1 MKRQAIFKAT
11 NAPEIIPGEMSDM
24 DISRISLVR
33 KGANKQKIQIYKE
46 DETDEDEQ
54 AEPDEKGLMAI
65 LKSYFLGSARKSDE
79 AVAPAAKKTSKKTF
93 SSMMAVNDITE
104 NMWRANDTL
113 RSVMRDIIN
122 NEEITDKKAALLQAV
137 DEYSAYM
144 KNKVNV
150 STIAKGDSF
159 FDVPEVVIEKA
170 GKKVSSKNLET
181 LKAAL
186 NALTAVISEA
196 EPAPEGQTGTSKEKN
211 EEELEVKKE
220 ELTEIMK
227 QALEQALEPIN
238 ERLDKIEKADGK
250 EREPEGDEVTVEKE
264 AGEFAEILKAAVG
277 EALKPIS
284 DRLEKVEKS
293 RGMARSLEGE
303 EDPARVEK
311 GADIFDGFFVS
322 E

>member
-1 MKRQAIFKAT
+1 MLMRQNIFKAAK
-11 NAPEIIPGEMSDM
+11 APEIIPGEMSDM

-46 DETDEDEQ
+46 DETDEQE
-54 AEPDEKGLMAI
+54 EPDEKGLMAI
-65 LKSYFLGSARKSDE
+65 LKSYFQGSTRKADE
-79 AVAPAAKKTSKKTF
+79 AAAPAAKKKSKKTF

-137 DEYSAYM
+137 DEYSTYM
-144 KNKVNV
+144 KDKVNV

-159 FDVPEVVIEKA
+159 FDVPDVVIEKA

-186 NALTAVISEA
+186 QALNTVISEA
-196 EPAPEGQTGTSKEKN
+196 EPELESQKTDTGKEEN
-211 EEELEVKKE
+211 EEESEVKKE
-220 ELTEIMK
+220 DLTEVMK
-227 QALEQALEPIN
+227 QALEQALGPIN

-250 EREPEGDEVTVEKE
+250 ECEPGAGEVTVEKE
-264 AGEFAEILKAAVG
+264 TGEFTEILKSVVG

-293 RGMARSLEGE
+293 RGIARSQEGE

>member
-1 MKRQAIFKAT
+1 MLKRQSIFKAAK
-11 NAPEIIPGEMSDM
+11 APDIIPGEMSDM
-24 DISRISLVR
+24 DINRISLVR

-46 DETDEDEQ
+46 DETDEQE
-54 AEPDEKGLMAI
+54 EPDEKGLMAI
-65 LKSYFLGSARKSDE
+65 LKSYFQGNTRKADE
-79 AVAPAAKKTSKKTF
+79 AVAPAAKKASKKTF

-186 NALTAVISEA
+186 RALNAVISEA
-196 EPAPEGQTGTSKEKN
+196 EPEPEGQKTETGKEEN
-211 EEELEVKKE
+211 EEESEVKKE
-220 ELTEIMK
+220 ELTEVMK

-238 ERLDKIEKADGK
+238 ERLDKIEKADSK
-250 EREPEGDEVTVEKE
+250 AEPGSGETAVEKE
-264 AGEFAEILKAAVG
+264 AGELAEILKSAVG

-293 RGMARSLEGE
+293 RGMARSQEGE